1 MKAYT
6 LKIRGGISVDS
17 YGKKAG
23 KGALV
28 QEELSGTLGV
38 SQDQYLFQPIGVD
51 SYNLTVTGEVGRC
64 LSTSSGGLNEHIPIV
79 ISIENHPND
88 SRVQFSKDGKVQALT
103 SRMGTGGGNVPMI
116 LQSKGCYWDG
126 SQVCGTLTA
135 HNANGAQRM
144 PDKENFT
151 CVIQH
156 KGGGISHEDRLSHGE
171 RIQQTWNARSDE

>member
-6 LKIRGGISVDS
+6 LKIRGGVSVDS

-23 KGALV
+23 KGALI

-79 ISIENHPND
+79 ISIENNPND
-88 SRVQFSKDGKVQALT
+88 SRVQFSKDGKVQTLT
-103 SRMGTGGGNVPMI
+103 SSMGTGGGNVPMI
-116 LQSKGCYWDG
+116 LQKNDGCYWDG

-151 CVIQH
+151 CVITPR
-156 KGGGISHEDRLSHGE
+156 GGYIPKRQEASWRADTTSLE
-171 RIQQTWNARSDE
+171 RKKR